1 MESKTTNAPLS
12 RCDSPQQ
19 LEAAIRALSGRWKPV
34 ILFHLFSAGRLR
46 FSELHRLAE
55 GVTHKVLTQQLRELE
70 RDGVVARAVFAEVPP
85 RVEYR
90 LTNAGYALLPALRAL
105 NAWGAASLGEST
117 DA

>member
-1 MESKTTNAPLS
+1 MESKTTNPPPY

-46 FSELHRLAE
+46 FSELHRLAD
-55 GVTHKVLTQQLRELE
+55 GISHKVLTQQLRELE

-85 RVEYR
+85 RVEYH
-90 LTNAGYALLPALRAL
+90 LTSAGYALLPALRAL
-105 NAWGAASLGEST
+105 DAWGAASLGEST
-117 DA
+117 DV